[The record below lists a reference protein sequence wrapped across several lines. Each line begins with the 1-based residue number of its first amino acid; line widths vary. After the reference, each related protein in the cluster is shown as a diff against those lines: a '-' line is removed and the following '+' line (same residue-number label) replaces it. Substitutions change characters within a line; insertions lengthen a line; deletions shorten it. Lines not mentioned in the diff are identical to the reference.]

1 VHRALDEPAP
11 VIAGSVGAGGT
22 QAATPVPTATPTPT
36 PDPDANFTIVATGD
50 VLTHGP
56 VNADAK
62 TAGGGYDYST
72 ELAPM
77 NPWIQGADLAI
88 CHLEVPIAPAGTKP
102 SGYPIFAAP
111 VQIAASLKAQ
121 GWDGC
126 STASNHSVDRG
137 FAGIRAT
144 LDALDAAGLGHSGTA
159 RSAAEEATP
168 QLYRLQRAGQT
179 ITVAD
184 IAATYATNGMP
195 VDADKPWSVDLID
208 VPRIVAQAT
217 AARAAGADLVIAT
230 IHAGAEYQLLPTA
243 QQKQVDQQLAD
254 SGVID
259 LVIGHHVHVPQPL
272 AKLDGGPHGEG
283 MWVAYGLGNYISNQ
297 DASTVGND
305 RTDSGILLTVHVTSQ
320 GAFAAEGRAAGPAH
334 VTGVEWTPITVDRL
348 GGHKVYALPD
358 IAKGT
363 ATLSASEVAA
373 RTARVAAAAGS
384 AAPERTSP
392 PTPTGP
398 PPVVVPRVAPTG

>member
-1 VHRALDEPAP
+1 
-11 VIAGSVGAGGT
+11 
-22 QAATPVPTATPTPT
+22 
-36 PDPDANFTIVATGD
+36 
-50 VLTHGP
+50 
-56 VNADAK
+56 
-62 TAGGGYDYST
+62 
-72 ELAPM
+72 
-77 NPWIQGADLAI
+77 
-88 CHLEVPIAPAGTKP
+88 
-102 SGYPIFAAP
+102 
-111 VQIAASLKAQ
+111 
-121 GWDGC
+121 
-126 STASNHSVDRG
+126 
-137 FAGIRAT
+137 
-144 LDALDAAGLGHSGTA
+144 
-159 RSAAEEATP
+159 
-168 QLYRLQRAGQT
+168 
-179 ITVAD
+179 
-184 IAATYATNGMP
+184 MP

-373 RTARVAAAAGS
+373 RTARVAAAAGT